1 MTLRVVIADDDRFV
15 RALTVRVLSMQPGIE
30 VVGEAESAD
39 QAVALAT
46 ELAPDVVLLDVQMPG
61 SGAAAARGIADTCAE
76 TVSVAYS
83 ASADSAVREMTAAGV
98 AGYVLKGASGD
109 ELADA
114 LREAVSARAG

>member
-30 VVGEAESAD
+30 VVGEAETAG

-46 ELAPDVVLLDVQMPG
+46 ELAPDAVLLDVQMPG
-61 SGAAAARGIADTCAE
+61 SGAAAARGIAEACE
-76 TVSVAYS
+76 NTVSVAYS
-83 ASADSAVREMTAAGV
+83 ASADSAMREMIAAGV
-98 AGYVLKGASGD
+98 AGYVLKGVSGD

-114 LREAVSARAG
+114 LRDAVSARAG